1 MNKIKT
7 IKRTAKMPKDARY
20 VLTRVRD
27 GKELGF
33 YSYLASHPLG
43 MEFRRIVDAPKKP
56 KKAAG
61 KMVRV
66 WYFWSS
72 AVNITAFENKA
83 SALER
88 HRKSLEWDPDTGPI
102 QSALIPAPR
111 KKGGGK

>member
-1 MNKIKT
+1 MTKIKT
-7 IKRTAKMPKDARY
+7 IKRTEKMPKDARY

-66 WYFWSS
+66 YYFH
-72 AVNITAFENKA
+72 AVGGPIARFNKAELQNIRDGYNITG
-83 SALER
+83 
-88 HRKSLEWDPDTGPI
+88 GPI

-111 KKGGGK
+111 KKGDGK